1 MSETLY
7 QANPSVWRT
16 HPFGTILCL
25 VLIVLGA
32 YIAIT
37 GQVPY
42 LSALLA
48 QVQDSLPPAFDPRW
62 IGYGLIVI
70 GVLPLLRWWLATLS
84 DHLEIRTNEIIWTH
98 GLLNKN
104 YTETNMASVRTVRV
118 HQSLFQRLVGSGD
131 LVIYTTGDDPELA
144 IRGLP
149 RPNEIR
155 AHIKRQSSREI

>member
-1 MSETLY
+1 MSDILY

-16 HPFGTILCL
+16 HPFGTIIC
-25 VLIVLGA
+25 VLL
-32 YIAIT
+32 IAVGIYVAVT
-37 GQVPY
+37 GVVPY
-42 LSALLA
+42 LSPFIE
-48 QVQDSLPPAFDPRW
+48 QLPPPAAFDQRW

-70 GVLPLLRWWLATLS
+70 GVLPLLRWWLQALF
-84 DHLEIRTNEIIWTH
+84 DHLEIRPNEIIWTH

-104 YTETNMASVRTVRV
+104 YTETNMSSIRTVRV
-118 HQSLFQRLVGSGD
+118 HQSLFQRIVGAGD

-155 AHIKRQSSREI
+155 EHIKRQSSRGA

>member
-1 MSETLY
+1 MSDILY

-16 HPFGTILCL
+16 HPFGTILSF
-25 VLIVLGA
+25 VLIIAGV

-42 LSALLA
+42 LAPYLS
-48 QVQDSLPPAFDPRW
+48 QLPYAERIDPRW
-62 IGYGLIVI
+62 IGYALIVL
-70 GVLPLLRWWLATLS
+70 GVLPLLRWWLQSLF
-84 DHLEIRTNEIIWTH
+84 DHLEIRPNEIIWTH

-118 HQSLFQRLVGSGD
+118 HQSLFQRIVGAGD

-155 AHIKRQSSREI
+155 EHIKRGA